1 MAVDMF
7 IKLEPKVPGE
17 AKDDA
22 VKGPKHTGEIQV
34 LSWTWGM
41 TQTGS
46 THDNSG
52 SGTGK
57 VNVQDLSFTKYTDT
71 STPTLIQF
79 CCSGKHLDKGTLTV
93 RKAGG
98 DKPVEYLVIKLFD
111 IIISSVSTGGG
122 GSDERLTEHVSLNF
136 GKFDV
141 VYTPQSPKGEALA
154 SVEAGYDIANH
165 GPFSG

>member
-7 IKLEPKVPGE
+7 MKIEGPPLPGE
-17 AKDDA
+17 AKDDNA
-22 VKGPKHTGEIQV
+22 KGPKHTGEIGV

-71 STPTLIQF
+71 ATPTLMDF
-79 CCSGKHLDKGTLTV
+79 CCRGKHFEKATLTV

-98 DKPVEYLVIKLFD
+98 QALEYLVIKMFN

-136 GKFDV
+136 GKFDIT
-141 VYTPQSPKGEALA
+141 YTPQKPSGEPG
-154 SVEAGYDIANH
+154 AGVNKVYDIANN
-165 GPFSG
+165 G